1 MKRAFHKHKNKIK
14 VTKSVKLT
22 IFFPLLLTVIPA
34 FKKSP
39 GKVFKRGFK
48 KQTLLAFWK
57 H

>member
-22 IFFPLLLTVIPA
+22 IFFPLLLTVILA